1 MSADLAILVPVL
13 GRPHRVKPLLDSIEA
28 TTPGARVLFLA
39 DPDDEAEIEAIE
51 RESIR
56 GDLCVKMDT
65 QGGNYATKINRG
77 VGLTSESYLFTGAD
91 DLHFTPG
98 WFEVARRLAT
108 DAIGC
113 IGTQDLCNRRVIR
126 GEHATHFLLTRA
138 YAEQPCIDGSP
149 GPIFQGYEHEF
160 VDDELIGTA
169 RHRSAYAFAA
179 DAVVEHLHPQAGKAP
194 SDALYAA
201 QGERMERSRPLFEER
216 SRLWI

>member
-28 TTPGARVLFLA
+28 STPGARVLFLA

-56 GDLCVKMDT
+56 GDLCVKLDT
-65 QGGNYATKINRG
+65 QGGNYAEKIGRG
-77 VGLTSESYLFTGAD
+77 VRLTSEPYLFTGAD
-91 DLHFTPG
+91 DLHFTLG
-98 WFEVARRLAT
+98 WFEAARARAT
-108 DAIGC
+108 EGIGC
-113 IGTQDLCNRRVIR
+113 VGTQDLCNRRVIR

-169 RHRSAYAFAA
+169 RHRSAYAFAG
-179 DAVVEHLHPQAGKAP
+179 DAVVEHLHVMNGKAEM
-194 SDALYAA
+194 DALYAA

-216 SRLWI
+216 SRLWT